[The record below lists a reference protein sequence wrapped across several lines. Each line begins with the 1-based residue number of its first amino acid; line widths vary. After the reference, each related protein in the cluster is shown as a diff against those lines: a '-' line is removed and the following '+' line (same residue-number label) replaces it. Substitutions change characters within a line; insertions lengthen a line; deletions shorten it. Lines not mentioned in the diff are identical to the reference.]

1 MRPNVAAIAGSLV
14 PPESQPLGAL
24 GHYSELEAD
33 VQSVKATCLHNL
45 QLMAV
50 RLPGSGI
57 HSARAR
63 RFPPSREQANQEKA
77 RAVEGMAEE
86 MVANAKSFQRASVH
100 VRRKHCAR
108 HIRYKLLIGGCIA
121 VALLIA
127 LSPFL
132 PRHSS

>member
-1 MRPNVAAIAGSLV
+1 
-14 PPESQPLGAL
+14 
-24 GHYSELEAD
+24 
-33 VQSVKATCLHNL
+33 
-45 QLMAV
+45 
-50 RLPGSGI
+50 
-57 HSARAR
+57 
-63 RFPPSREQANQEKA
+63 
-77 RAVEGMAEE
+77 MAEE

-132 PRHSS
+132 PRHSSLVTEADECLRVPFESAARDLRPARPEMERKPARQAYAYARALAENTKAARADRCTKTGHSDTKRSDPVRGSRV